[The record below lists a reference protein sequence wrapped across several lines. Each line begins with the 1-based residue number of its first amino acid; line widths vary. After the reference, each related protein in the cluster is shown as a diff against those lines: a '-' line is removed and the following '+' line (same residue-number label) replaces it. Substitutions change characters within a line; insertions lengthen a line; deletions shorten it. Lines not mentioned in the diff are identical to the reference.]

1 MIQAVKSNTNTPLI
15 IGGGLTTTKKA
26 VDALKAGADIVVVGN
41 ALEKNPNLLSDIAS
55 GISKLN
61 Q

>member
-1 MIQAVKSNTNTPLI
+1 
-15 IGGGLTTTKKA
+15 

-41 ALEKNPNLLSDIAS
+41 ALEKTPTLLNEIAF